1 RAMNALAGLGR
12 QGRIDVA
19 SIGVR
24 LQLQPRKAPV
34 LAKRAARPDTAP
46 ATVPAASPKPLHQP
60 LVAAGDDA
68 DWETF

>member
-1 RAMNALAGLGR
+1 RSA
-12 QGRIDVA
+12 RISSSEPVKPSPEA
-19 SIGVR
+19 AR
-24 LQLQPRKAPV
+24 PKLQPRKAPV